1 MRQFINSIIPTLELL
16 IILMR
21 WIFSNMTLKL
31 KQYFEVRFQVL
42 GLKQQ
47 NETFNDICVTLQKT
61 NSKSLSFSSL
71 EYRGNYS
78 KLGNHKNKI
87 II

>member
-47 NETFNDICVTLQKT
+47 NKSFNDICVTFSKKLILKVCRFPHLNIVVIIQNWETIKT
-61 NSKSLSFSSL
+61 
-71 EYRGNYS
+71 R
-78 KLGNHKNKI
+78 
-87 II
+87 